1 MHLRIPQLMKEI
13 ERIQSLRGLAL
24 VSYLVALLLGWSGLA
39 IYAEGVSADQARSAL
54 SGEPGFTFDCDN
66 TPMNP
71 CRILVASYRDKPVK
85 IESSSVAW
93 SERYQRA
100 IVVSD
105 NYNDLVAQNAAHFVI
120 ATFSLEN
127 DSPQIPVEPLLTPE
141 QAEQFPLYDLE
152 GVTLVGDH
160 LYAIGSLA
168 LHGKD
173 PERDR
178 WERHQFVQMDLEEK
192 NGVLTV
198 STIAHVSKR
207 WPNFRVW
214 IISKSGYAWTA
225 EETRGRAE
233 GQGINVEAL
242 SATSRGTLII
252 GFRGP
257 STSDGGSLALEIA
270 PPSFP
275 RKEPRLVKAHR
286 VPPVPADVVAEGAPK
301 TLRGMIEIPA
311 SPGEYYVL
319 LGPKG
324 YEKELI
330 VLSRWNA
337 KTGELTKA
345 TALPKGF
352 VAEGCTPISD
362 NTLLIVDDLKER
374 ILVATE
380 N

>member
-1 MHLRIPQLMKEI
+1 MNLRTSRLMKGTETDQT
-13 ERIQSLRGLAL
+13 RRWFAL
-24 VSYLVALLLGWSGLA
+24 VSYLGVVLLVWSVLA
-39 IYAEGVSADQARSAL
+39 IFAQGVSANEDKSAV
-54 SGEPGFTFDCDN
+54 SGKPGFSFDCDN

-105 NYNDLVAQNAAHFVI
+105 NYNDLVEQNAAHFVI
-120 ATFSLEN
+120 ATFSLETEA
-127 DSPQIPVEPLLTPE
+127 PQLPVEPLLTPE
-141 QAEQFPLYDLE
+141 QAEEFPLYDLE

-178 WERHQFVQMDLEEK
+178 WERHQFVQMDVQEK
-192 NGVLTV
+192 DGFLTV
-198 STIAHVSKR
+198 SDIAHVSKR
-207 WPNFRVW
+207 WPNFRDW
-214 IISKSGYAWTA
+214 MISKSGYSWSA

-242 SATSRGTLII
+242 SATSRGTLLI

-257 STSDGGSLALEIA
+257 ATSDGGSLALEIE
-270 PPSFP
+270 PPNSP
-275 RKEPRLVKAHR
+275 GREPRLLKAHR
-286 VPPVPADVVAEGAPK
+286 VPPVPVEIVSGGAPK
-301 TLRGMIEIPA
+301 TLRGMIEVPS

-330 VLSRWNA
+330 VLALWNV
-337 KTGELTKA
+337 KSGKLTKV

-352 VAEGCTPISD
+352 VAEGCTPLSD
-362 NTLLIVDDLKER
+362 NRLLIVDDLKER